1 MTSER
6 LERLRREADRL
17 GFDVST
23 SVLEQCLETAEDL
36 RATASALDG
45 RSDIEVTTTPD
56 VSSRGEYN
64 ELLACYETAR
74 QRRATGP
81 LSGLRV
87 AIKDN
92 ISVAD
97 LPLTCGSKR
106 VAVVPEIDA
115 IVVSRLLDAG
125 ATLVG
130 KANMDAFAF
139 GPSGEFSD
147 YDPVENPAYPDRVPG
162 GSSSGSGAAV
172 ASGAVDIAL
181 GSDTGGSVR
190 IPAAA
195 CGVVGMKPTHALVPR
210 HGFISFAPS
219 LDTIGPIGRD
229 VETVAKT
236 LSVIAGPDIHDPTT
250 RDRSLPSFSEGFTL
264 PENPTVGLPQEFFEV
279 ADIEVAEAVRNAVS
293 NSPLSV
299 QSTGLARGAI
309 EAAYFLIGAAEFV
322 WYLDQEGTI
331 RRQGSEYTDA
341 VRELLRAVRDV
352 DLGEHIASRLLP
364 SALLDSETEGGSY
377 FAARREAFQFIER
390 VTEALNTVD
399 ALVVPTLRTRPPGFG
414 EMESPE
420 DMSALLGNTAPFN
433 LARVPA
439 VSVPVGT
446 VRGAPVAAQVVG
458 SQFSDLQTLAI
469 AEQIPRID

>member
-1 MTSER
+1 
-6 LERLRREADRL
+6 
-17 GFDVST
+17 
-23 SVLEQCLETAEDL
+23 
-36 RATASALDG
+36 
-45 RSDIEVTTTPD
+45 VTTD
-56 VSSRGEYN
+56 SEVSATGAYN

-74 QRRATGP
+74 QRRATDP

-87 AIKDN
+87 AVN
-92 ISVAD
+92 ISAAD
-97 LPLTCGSKR
+97 LPLTCGSKL

-115 IVVSRLLDAG
+115 TVVSRLLDAG
-125 ATLVG
+125 APLVG

-147 YDPVENPAYPDRVPG
+147 YDPVEKPTYPDRVPG

-190 IPAAA
+190 IPTSA
-195 CGVVGMKPTHALVPR
+195 CGVVGMKPTYALVPR
-210 HGFISFAPS
+210 HGFVSFAPS
-219 LDTIGPIGRD
+219 LDTIGPLGRD

-236 LSVIAGPDIHDPTT
+236 LTVIAGPGVRDPTV
-250 RDRSLPSFSEGFTL
+250 RDRSLPRFSEGFRL
-264 PENPTVGLPQEFFEV
+264 PENPIVGLPREFFEV
-279 ADIEVAEAVRNAVS
+279 TDTEVGEAVRNAVS
-293 NSPLSV
+293 DSSLSV

-309 EAAYFLIGAAEFV
+309 EEAYFLIRAAEFV

-331 RRQGSEYTDA
+331 RGQGSEYTDA

-364 SALLDSETEGGSY
+364 SALLDSEMEGGSY
-377 FAARREAFQFIER
+377 FAARREVFQCIEQ
-390 VTEALNTVD
+390 VTEALDTVD

-414 EMESPE
+414 EMESAD
-420 DMSALLGNTAPFN
+420 DMLTLLGNTAPFN

-446 VRGAPVAAQVVG
+446 IDGVPVAAQVVG
-458 SQFSDLQTLAI
+458 PQFSDLQTPAI
-469 AEQIPRID
+469 AEQIPRSD